1 MTMRIVKHKKVA
13 FWNENQ
19 FLIHAVMRTKDK
31 FGSLRKREIAHKKV
45 KYPQKTIEFYYY
57 LC

>member
-31 FGSLRKREIAHKKV
+31 FGSLRKREIAHKKSEIST
-45 KYPQKTIEFYYY
+45 KND
-57 LC
+57 